1 MELRR
6 HLNRNGAIDE
16 GLNAFVSELKART
29 APSMAVRRIGC
40 DVGLKGALRFTRS
53 HILHEMGVD
62 ETNMNIYIGDEQAL
76 IERFMS
82 FFNRVVPHGNAGNRN
97 ALNDHG
103 YQRELTA
110 LANMFLDLGRGTRS
124 HQSNLT
130 RSTFERTTRRS
141 LAQMRDN

>member
-6 HLNRNGAIDE
+6 HQNRNEAISE
-16 GLNAFVSELKART
+16 ELNDFVSELNART
-29 APSMAVRRIGC
+29 AASMAVRRIGC

-53 HILHEMGVD
+53 HILREMGVD
-62 ETNMNIYIGDEQAL
+62 ETDMRIYIGDEQAL

-82 FFNRVVPHGNAGNRN
+82 FFNRVVPHGNAGDQH
-97 ALNDHG
+97 ALSDHR

-110 LANMFLDLGRGTRS
+110 LAIMFLDLGRGTRS

-130 RSTFERTTRRS
+130 RSTFEGTTRRS
-141 LAQMRDN
+141 LGQMRDN